1 FNNLFIK
8 FRNILFNK
16 FSILSFVLIIFI
28 LYFFFGFEITLAFFI
43 LISMMFFLGIYYPN
57 MGENKKY
64 EDITQELPYALR
76 HMATDLK
83 SGKGLHDT
91 LLTISKTDYGSLSQ
105 EFKRVLEEIK
115 YGESTESALFNMSK
129 RVKSKGL
136 SRAIQQII
144 ATLHIGGNLATSLN
158 IIAEDISFDMQ
169 IQLKEYSQKLN
180 GFILIYTFLAILA
193 PVILLIMIMAAS
205 TVMGD
210 IIPSEVLLILYIFFF
225 PMIVIFMGI
234 FIKRLEPSI

>member
-1 FNNLFIK
+1 
-8 FRNILFNK
+8 
-16 FSILSFVLIIFI
+16 
-28 LYFFFGFEITLAFFI
+28 
-43 LISMMFFLGIYYPN
+43 